1 MVSLKV
7 FRVDISRGSSVK
19 KMNCYLT
26 TSCQNLTN
34 GGGLSFLSVCQLER
48 GPSFKGGLGIER
60 CKHILNIIA
69 GAAEKMSQGISSC
82 VALHNVVHLF
92 QLVGQPLFAAELV
105 LVEGENELLV
115 VLDGV

>member
-34 GGGLSFLSVCQLER
+34 GGLSFYLSVSSREAPLSQ
-48 GPSFKGGLGIER
+48 GLGIER
-60 CKHILNIIA
+60 C
-69 GAAEKMSQGISSC
+69 SSC
-82 VALHNVVHLF
+82 VALHNVVYLF

-105 LVEGENELLV
+105 LV
-115 VLDGV
+115 

>member
-34 GGGLSFLSVCQLER
+34 GGLSFYLSVSSREAPLL
-48 GPSFKGGLGIER
+48 KGGWVLKDASTFSTLLRGQP
-60 CKHILNIIA
+60 K
-69 GAAEKMSQGISSC
+69 KMSQGISSC
-82 VALHNVVHLF
+82 VALHNVVYLF

>member
-26 TSCQNLTN
+26 TSCQSLTN
-34 GGGLSFLSVCQLER
+34 GGLSFYLSVSSREAPLL
-48 GPSFKGGLGIER
+48 KGLGIER

-69 GAAEKMSQGISSC
+69 GAAEKMSQGISC
-82 VALHNVVHLF
+82 VALHNVVYLF

>member
-34 GGGLSFLSVCQLER
+34 GGGLSFYLSVSSREAPLL
-48 GPSFKGGLGIER
+48 KGGWVLKDASTFSTLLR
-60 CKHILNIIA
+60 
-69 GAAEKMSQGISSC
+69 
-82 VALHNVVHLF
+82 
-92 QLVGQPLFAAELV
+92 GQPKKCHEA
-105 LVEGENELLV
+105 
-115 VLDGV
+115 